1 MFKAAL
7 LLSAGFAAGYAVR
20 DAKEDPE
27 IQKALN
33 QMQEAFGELKDA
45 FQAGVAQ
52 EEAKLKDKADDVAD
66 AVTDEPDTPL
76 KP

>member
-20 DAKEDPE
+20 DAKDDPE

-33 QMQEAFGELKDA
+33 QMQEALGDLKDA
-45 FQAGVAQ
+45 FQTGVAQ
-52 EEAKLKDKADDVAD
+52 EEAKLEDKADDVAD
-66 AVTDEPDTPL
+66 TVTDDPTP
-76 KP
+76 PAA

>member
-33 QMQEAFGELKDA
+33 QMQEALGDLKDA
-45 FQAGVAQ
+45 FQSGVAQ
-52 EEAKLKDKADDVAD
+52 EEAKLKSEDKPIDD
-66 AVTDEPDTPL
+66 PPTPL
-76 KP
+76 ED